1 MKKLVLLFFFLP
13 FISLAQE
20 YAEVVEM
27 PGKTA
32 VQLYSIAREWFAKS
46 FISENN
52 PLLMDDRISG
62 KIIAKGSVHISESY
76 VTGYTNIP
84 VTVDWYPNFTIEVS
98 FKDGRY
104 KNEISDIS
112 ITTDVH
118 EGNSGTI
125 IPFKKYLDKKE
136 YYKNQG
142 DTTWVINNP
151 PPGIKIRKAAAKTLA
166 QPNQAIYNLICK
178 TESEMNDL
186 LSKLREAM
194 KKPEAEW

>member
-1 MKKLVLLFFFLP
+1 VKRLILLFIILP
-13 FISLAQE
+13 FFSLAQE
-20 YAEVVEM
+20 YTEVVEI

-32 VQLYSIAREWFAKS
+32 GQLYCIARAWFAKS
-46 FISENN
+46 FISIDNA
-52 PLLMDDRISG
+52 LLMDDRISG

-76 VTGYTNIP
+76 GIAP
-84 VTVDWYPNFTIEVS
+84 VVVDWYPNFTIEVS
-98 FKDGRY
+98 FKDGKY
-104 KNEISDIS
+104 KNEISDLS

-118 EGNSGTI
+118 EGNSDTI

-136 YYKNQG
+136 YYKNRG
-142 DTTWVINNP
+142 DTTWLINNP
-151 PPGIKIRKAAAKTLA
+151 PPGIKIRRATAKTLA

-178 TESEMNDL
+178 TESEMNVL

>member
-1 MKKLVLLFFFLP
+1 MKKLILLIIFLP
-13 FISLAQE
+13 LFSLAQE
-20 YAEVVEM
+20 YSEIVEI

-32 VQLYSIAREWFAKS
+32 GQLYSIARVWFAKS
-46 FISENN
+46 FISADNA
-52 PLLMDDRISG
+52 LLMDDMISG

-76 VTGYTNIP
+76 GIAP

-98 FKDGRY
+98 FKNGRC

-112 ITTDVH
+112 ITTNVH

-136 YYKNQG
+136 YYKNTG
-142 DTTWVINNP
+142 DTTWIIYNP
-151 PPGIKIRKAAAKTLA
+151 PPGIKIKKAAAKTIA
-166 QPNQAIYNLICK
+166 QPNLAIYNLICK
-178 TESEMNDL
+178 TEAEMKDL

-194 KKPEAEW
+194 KTPEAEW

>member
-1 MKKLVLLFFFLP
+1 MKNLILLFFFLP
-13 FISLAQE
+13 FFSLAQE
-20 YAEVVEM
+20 YSEVVEV
-27 PGKTA
+27 PGKSEG
-32 VQLYSIAREWFAKS
+32 QLYSIAREWFAKS

-62 KIIAKGSVHISESY
+62 KIIAKGSIHISESY
-76 VTGYTNIP
+76 GIAP
-84 VTVDWYPNFTIEVS
+84 VVVDWYPNFTIEVS

-112 ITTDVH
+112 ITTNVR

-136 YYKNQG
+136 YYKNTG
-142 DTTWVINNP
+142 DTTWIMNNP

-166 QPNQAIYNLICK
+166 QPNLAIYNLICK
-178 TESEMNDL
+178 TESEINDL

>member
-1 MKKLVLLFFFLP
+1 MKKLLLLLAFLP
-13 FISLAQE
+13 FFSLAQE
-20 YAEVVEM
+20 YTEVVEV

-32 VQLYSIAREWFAKS
+32 GQLYSVAREWFAKS

-52 PLLMDDRISG
+52 PLLMDDLISG
-62 KIIAKGSVHISESY
+62 KIIAKGSIHISESY
-76 VTGYTNIP
+76 VAGYANVP
-84 VTVDWYPNFTIEVS
+84 VTVDWYPNFTIKVS

-104 KNEISDIS
+104 KSEISDIS
-112 ITTDVH
+112 ITTNVH

-125 IPFKKYLDKKE
+125 TPFKKYLDKKE
-136 YYKNQG
+136 IYKNTG
-142 DTTWVINNP
+142 DTTWIMNNP
-151 PPGIKIRKAAAKTLA
+151 PPGIKIRKAAAKTMA
-166 QPNQAIYNLICK
+166 QPNLAIYNLICK